1 MIQKWHVIYY
11 ETIDQQCLVAEFI
24 DSRNPRNQAKLL
36 SLISYLEEKG
46 PNLPRPYADFLEDGI
61 HELRVKLS
69 GDEIR
74 ILYFFCYQDFI
85 VLTHAFQKTTD
96 KVPDAEIRKAKKY
109 RQDFLQ
115 RMTEDDLRRE
125 SL

>member
-1 MIQKWHVIYY
+1 MS
-11 ETIDQQCLVAEFI
+11 FI
-24 DSRNPRNQAKLL
+24 
-36 SLISYLEEKG
+36 
-46 PNLPRPYADFLEDGI
+46 GI